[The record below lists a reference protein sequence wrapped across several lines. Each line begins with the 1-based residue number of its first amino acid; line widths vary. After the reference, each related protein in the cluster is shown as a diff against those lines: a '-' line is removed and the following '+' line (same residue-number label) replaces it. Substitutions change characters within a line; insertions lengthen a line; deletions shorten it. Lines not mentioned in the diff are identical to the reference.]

1 MKNIKYFLIPVLIV
15 LSYFLGRQSILHNTT
30 NLPTKNSTSTSVK
43 TDLAPVIST
52 QEEPSSDTLLLQN
65 TPVDHPT
72 LPTTVL
78 EQTLNITDPK
88 LEIQNYSQNQDL
100 LSILDVIF
108 SLISTRRFS
117 EADIA
122 IIDTIDAMNGGTLN
136 SPLWKGGAALKT
148 TLLREVTQRYSEC
161 AEYLVHLADLSPAP
175 ELLADFRLE
184 LLEGE
189 AGTFVLGLNSGH
201 VDGWV
206 ADLVPYY
213 RERIENW
220 NRSTFSNRHIVQSLG
235 LIPTDESAILLADL
249 LDWSAS
255 NMKLDIV
262 QALANNRSPAAIDA
276 LEDLRLRDK
285 NSRIILAVEDAL
297 KLLGM

>member
-15 LSYFLGRQSILHNTT
+15 LSYFLGRQSTLHNTT

-43 TDLAPVIST
+43 TDLAPAIST

-72 LPTTVL
+72 LPTTIL

-161 AEYLVHLADLSPAP
+161 AEYLVHLAYLSPAP

>member
-43 TDLAPVIST
+43 TDLAPAIST

-148 TLLREVTQRYSEC
+148 TLLREVTQRCSVC

>member
-15 LSYFLGRQSILHNTT
+15 LSYFLGRQSALHNTT

-43 TDLAPVIST
+43 TDLAPAIST

-78 EQTLNITDPK
+78 EQALNITDPK

-161 AEYLVHLADLSPAP
+161 AEYLVHLAYLSPAP

>member
-1 MKNIKYFLIPVLIV
+1 MKNIKYFLIPILIV
-15 LSYFLGRQSILHNTT
+15 LSYFLGRQSALHNTT
-30 NLPTKNSTSTSVK
+30 KLPTKNSTSSSVK
-43 TDLAPVIST
+43 TSPAPAIST
-52 QEEPSSDTLLLQN
+52 QEEPSSDTLLLQS
-65 TPVDHPT
+65 TPVDNPI

-122 IIDTIDAMNGGTLN
+122 IIDTIDAMNGGALN

-148 TLLREVTQRYSEC
+148 TLLREVTQRYTEC
-161 AEYLVHLADLSPAP
+161 AEYLVHLAYLSPAP

-206 ADLVPYY
+206 ADLIPYY

-220 NRSTFSNRHIVQSLG
+220 NRTTFSNRHIVQSLG
-235 LIPTDESAILLADL
+235 LIPTEESAILLADL
-249 LDWSAS
+249 LDWSSS

-262 QALANNRSPAAIDA
+262 QALVNNRSPLAIDT
-276 LEDLRLRDK
+276 LEAILMREK
-285 NSRIILAVEDAL
+285 NTRILLAVEDAL
-297 KLLGM
+297 KLLRM

>member
-1 MKNIKYFLIPVLIV
+1 
-15 LSYFLGRQSILHNTT
+15 
-30 NLPTKNSTSTSVK
+30 
-43 TDLAPVIST
+43 
-52 QEEPSSDTLLLQN
+52 
-65 TPVDHPT
+65 
-72 LPTTVL
+72 
-78 EQTLNITDPK
+78 
-88 LEIQNYSQNQDL
+88 
-100 LSILDVIF
+100 
-108 SLISTRRFS
+108 
-117 EADIA
+117 
-122 IIDTIDAMNGGTLN
+122 MNGGTLN

-161 AEYLVHLADLSPAP
+161 AEYLVHLAYLSPAP

>member
-15 LSYFLGRQSILHNTT
+15 LSYFLGRQSTLHNTT

-161 AEYLVHLADLSPAP
+161 AEYLVHLAYLSPAP